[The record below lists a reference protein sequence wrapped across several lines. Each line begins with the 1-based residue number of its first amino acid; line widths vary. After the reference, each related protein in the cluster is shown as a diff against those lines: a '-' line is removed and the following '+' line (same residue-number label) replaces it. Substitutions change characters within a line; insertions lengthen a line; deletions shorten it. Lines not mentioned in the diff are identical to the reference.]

1 MSENEK
7 SQVIVEETDSGIRVR
22 YHGMIPAEYH
32 KDEQLQCE
40 TTELLCFAYA
50 ILMQLQHDYD
60 KPVEKSMADLIIL
73 HAKHSGP
80 GSNTKMSSLR
90 VEKDR
95 VQEDD

>member
-1 MSENEK
+1 MIKNDK
-7 SQVIVEETDSGIRVR
+7 SQVVVEETDGGICVR
-22 YHGMIPAEYH
+22 YHGAIPADYD

-40 TTELLCFAYA
+40 QSELLYFVYA

-60 KPVEKSMADLIIL
+60 KPVEKSIADLIIL

-80 GSNTKMSSLR
+80 GSNTKMSSVR

-95 VQEDD
+95 VQDND